1 MDIQTER
8 CAITTTLQVLGGK
21 WKIVILWHLIEK
33 TRRFNEIKHL
43 IKGITH
49 KMLAQQ
55 LRELEANGLIRREV
69 YPEVP
74 PHVEYS
80 ITAYGSTLI
89 PVLKAMA
96 QWGLEHEQ
104 GFIEQVVN
112 NGARGM

>member
-1 MDIQTER
+1 METEIER
-8 CAITTTLQVLGGK
+8 CAITTTLEVLGGK
-21 WKIVILWHLIEK
+21 WKIVILWHLIDK

-43 IKGITH
+43 VNGITH
-49 KMLAQQ
+49 KMLAHQ
-55 LRELEANGLIRREV
+55 LRELEANGLIRRTV

-74 PHVEYS
+74 PRVEYS

-104 GFIEQVVN
+104 GLTRQVAN
-112 NGARGM
+112 SGLKRM